1 MEASRDGES
10 KGGPSSPPRKRFKS
24 SLTCE
29 NCRRRKVKDCD
40 NVKPI
45 CGNCSKK
52 PGLRSTCYY
61 STDKTIAKPIA
72 AAPSPPS
79 PAIPPAADP
88 VETGSTF
95 AMVEEGESTR
105 ECSSGSRAIS
115 STRADLSRPTTREVD
130 YVLPS
135 RRQSDRLVEVYWK
148 YVDPLYPFLDKD
160 AFESSY
166 QGVFNGTPLQVD
178 ERVFVATLNVI
189 LALTTQLNEKMSTE
203 EREQTCKTFFDRA
216 QNLLQLNVGDTGSI
230 ELVQYLLLLSQYLQ
244 SLNDLHTAWM
254 VVGTASRI
262 AQGLGLH
269 LRETSMKLAD
279 PKARELYGRL
289 WHGCILMDRCRQATI
304 LRTRFLHAR
313 MLLLRPMLAM
323 FCQFQSP
330 GGSLSSHTVPKLR
343 PDIFS
348 PSSISKPWNEAKS
361 IIRYNT
367 RYGVSARRCEAALQ
381 ILCSKL
387 SRNPNESGN
396 PSDSIVMDHAD
407 VDNFNFD
414 ADHCQWISSLP
425 GEIVY

>member
-1 MEASRDGES
+1 
-10 KGGPSSPPRKRFKS
+10 
-24 SLTCE
+24 
-29 NCRRRKVKDCD
+29 
-40 NVKPI
+40 
-45 CGNCSKK
+45 
-52 PGLRSTCYY
+52 
-61 STDKTIAKPIA
+61 
-72 AAPSPPS
+72 
-79 PAIPPAADP
+79 
-88 VETGSTF
+88 
-95 AMVEEGESTR
+95 MVEEGESTR

-115 STRADLSRPTTREVD
+115 SVSQIRAAIDAQLDLPRKTIHPNNHTTVPNKTRADLSRPTTREVD

-289 WHGCILMDRCRQATI
+289 WHGCILMDR
-304 LRTRFLHAR
+304 
-313 MLLLRPMLAM
+313 
-323 FCQFQSP
+323 
-330 GGSLSSHTVPKLR
+330 
-343 PDIFS
+343 
-348 PSSISKPWNEAKS
+348 
-361 IIRYNT
+361 
-367 RYGVSARRCEAALQ
+367 
-381 ILCSKL
+381 
-387 SRNPNESGN
+387 
-396 PSDSIVMDHAD
+396 
-407 VDNFNFD
+407 
-414 ADHCQWISSLP
+414 
-425 GEIVY
+425 